1 MCVLSY
7 NSYNSTVKPY
17 LYMYVSITWVTQQG
31 NRTQSPILWFIGP
44 QIPVLLLFPR
54 PSPLR
59 ALLVLFVLALVIISS
74 PSTTN
79 LCLQKQLASFPV
91 MVIEHLLGSH
101 FQPVW
106 QVPPLNKE
114 LGGFSPYSTTTL
126 APASQA
132 WHGRMLVDA
141 SLTKGRHFAAFT
153 DTQLLLTAAPSPQS
167 HFSSHFTLPPHPGTI
182 SLGT

>member
-7 NSYNSTVKPY
+7 NSYNSIVKPY
-17 LYMYVSITWVTQQG
+17 LYMYVSISWVTPQG
-31 NRTQSPILWFIGP
+31 NQDPKPYALVYWTSDSSALALPPTF
-44 QIPVLLLFPR
+44 PV
-54 PSPLR
+54 R
-59 ALLVLFVLALVIISS
+59 ACLVLFVLALVIISS
-74 PSTTN
+74 PSSTN

-91 MVIEHLLGSH
+91 MVIERLLGSH
-101 FQPVW
+101 IQPVW

-132 WHGRMLVDA
+132 WRGRMLVDA

-153 DTQLLLTAAPSPQS
+153 DIQLLLTAAPSPQS
-167 HFSSHFTLPPHPGTI
+167 YFSKVI
-182 SLGT
+182 SLCPHTQEP